1 VRLLAYRLAQEAISN
16 AHRHAQA
23 RQVSVRAEPRN
34 HGLAV
39 TISDD
44 GKGIDR
50 EVLSRPE
57 AGHLG
62 VVHTRQLAEA
72 AGGWWSVSS
81 APNAGTT
88 VVFGLPDP
96 DLVSTSPPSVS
107 VPTGAGRA
115 NGRGDG
121 RGRRGGAQA
130 GAGVTPARSG
140 PRSR

>member
-1 VRLLAYRLAQEAISN
+1 
-16 AHRHAQA
+16 
-23 RQVSVRAEPRN
+23 VRAEPRN
-34 HGLAV
+34 SGLAV

-88 VVFGLPDP
+88 VVFWLPDP
-96 DLVSTSPPSVS
+96 DLVSTAPAPASLV
-107 VPTGAGRA
+107 TGAGSG
-115 NGRGDG
+115 NGD
-121 RGRRGGAQA
+121 RGRGAQA
-130 GAGVTPARSG
+130 SAGVSPARSG